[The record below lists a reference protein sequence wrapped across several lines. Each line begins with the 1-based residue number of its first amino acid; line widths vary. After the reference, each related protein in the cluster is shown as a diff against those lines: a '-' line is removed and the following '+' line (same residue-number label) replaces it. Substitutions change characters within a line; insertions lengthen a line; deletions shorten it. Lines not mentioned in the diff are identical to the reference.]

1 MIFDLAQAFGSTVW
15 QTAHAS
21 PNRSGCESR
30 RRVRV
35 VENGGTKQTRAD
47 GHLGPAALAAYV
59 VALARGVV
67 HLVLGLLPLDGS
79 FVLALDALRVLE
91 RGLGEKTGSAM
102 GSDRTH
108 DTSSHLLVIA
118 LLADLDP
125 FLHQLAVLT
134 V

>member
-1 MIFDLAQAFGSTVW
+1 MIFGLAQAFGSTVW

-35 VENGGTKQTRAD
+35 VENGGTKQTRAG
-47 GHLGPAALAAYV
+47 GHLGIVALVAHV
-59 VALARGVV
+59 VVLARGVV
-67 HLVLGLLPLDGS
+67 HLVLGLMPLGGS

>member
-1 MIFDLAQAFGSTVW
+1 MV
-15 QTAHAS
+15 
-21 PNRSGCESR
+21 
-30 RRVRV
+30 
-35 VENGGTKQTRAD
+35 
-47 GHLGPAALAAYV
+47 ALAAHV
-59 VALARGVV
+59 VVLARVV
-67 HLVLGLLPLDGS
+67 VLLVLGLLPLGGS